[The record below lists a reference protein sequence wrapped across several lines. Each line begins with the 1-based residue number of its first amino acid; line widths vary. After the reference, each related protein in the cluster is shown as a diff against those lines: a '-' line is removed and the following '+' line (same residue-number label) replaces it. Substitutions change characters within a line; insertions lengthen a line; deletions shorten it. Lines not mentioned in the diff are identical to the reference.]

1 MNKDLPIYDII
12 LKDDTQ
18 GVGVISLVDEPAIG
32 VDWIKLS
39 KQAAMS
45 FKANKDKQL
54 LYGPFL
60 IPNMLIYR
68 HDEKMGEYYVRF
80 GKEEIEKIAT
90 KFNEDLNNKNIT
102 FQHTGEGVDAFVAQN
117 WVIDGEQDKSRN
129 LGFDLPEG
137 SWFGAVKIKDE
148 NFWSDKVKS
157 EEVKGFSVEIL
168 AELEISLKNKEQKME
183 NEIKL
188 SEAKLADGTPIYYD
202 GELTPETTIIYMDP
216 EMTQMAPDADHE
228 LEDGTI
234 VTTKDGV
241 VITITP
247 KVVEA
252 PASSDLAEAVAVPTE
267 APAASPL
274 TAEEISAMI
283 DQRFADLMEEISKLK
298 ELIGQ
303 GQEDMNNYKKEVN
316 EKFSLT
322 PATETIKKNEV
333 KIDDKFAKVESRIR
347 EFAKNK

>member
-39 KQAAMS
+39 KQASMA

-80 GKEEIEKIAT
+80 SKEEIEKIAT

-102 FQHTGEGVDAFVAQN
+102 FQHTGESVDAFVAQN
-117 WVIDGEQDKSRN
+117 WVIDGEQDKSHN

-188 SEAKLADGTPIYYD
+188 SEAKLADGTPVYYD
-202 GELTPETTIIYMDP
+202 GELSPETIIYMDP
-216 EMTQMAPDADHE
+216 EMTQLAPDADHE

-234 VTTKDGV
+234 ITTKDGV
-241 VITITP
+241 VMTITP
-247 KVVEA
+247 KVEEE
-252 PASSDLAEAVAVPTE
+252 LAEPVMAPE
-267 APAASPL
+267 AAPSASPL

-283 DQRFADLMEEISKLK
+283 DQRFADLMEEISRMK
-298 ELIGQ
+298 ELIGE
-303 GQEDMNNYKKEVN
+303 GQTDMANYKKEVN

-322 PATETIKKNEV
+322 PAVETIKKNEV